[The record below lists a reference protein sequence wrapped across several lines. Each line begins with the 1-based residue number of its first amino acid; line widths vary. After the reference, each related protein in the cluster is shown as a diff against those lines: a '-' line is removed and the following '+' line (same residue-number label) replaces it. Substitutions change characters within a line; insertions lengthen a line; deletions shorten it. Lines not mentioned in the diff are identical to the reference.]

1 MSQARARKGRAC
13 WPESGPGA
21 THSAAVG
28 RGLARRALVYCSF
41 VVGVHWCFPLVYS
54 LSPSL
59 QKRGRLGTSLALYP
73 LLHRPHRGTCPA
85 GRQTGLRPRLAHG
98 SGLRSHLNEPVY
110 PGRDQRPGP
119 CHLQLHGRWECHAL
133 PRSRRVQE
141 RSPAFGA
148 SHFIVITRRQH
159 PCSLW
164 M

>member
-28 RGLARRALVYCSF
+28 RGLARRALVYYSF

-98 SGLRSHLNEPVY
+98 ILTSQSTQAGTSARVLATCSSMADGNAMH
-110 PGRDQRPGP
+110 
-119 CHLQLHGRWECHAL
+119 CHAADG
-133 PRSRRVQE
+133 SKKGRRLSV
-141 RSPAFGA
+141 RPTLS
-148 SHFIVITRRQH
+148 
-159 PCSLW
+159 
-164 M
+164 